1 MNRDMSGRFQKAP
14 QPSRVPPIPQQVRE
28 STTQRVLNVL
38 VPAVGFVAV
47 AFFWQWRHVILVVAF
62 FYGAFIFMRWLWRYH
77 PYWAVFIISFCRGLF
92 GGRR

>member
-1 MNRDMSGRFQKAP
+1 LQRGAFKSAP
-14 QPSRVPPIPQQVRE
+14 ILLWYRLFLQRYRE

-38 VPAVGFVAV
+38 VPALGFVAV
-47 AFFWQWRHVILVVAF
+47 AFYFWHWRHVIIVVAF
-62 FYGAFIFMRWLWRYH
+62 FYGAFIFMRWLCQYH